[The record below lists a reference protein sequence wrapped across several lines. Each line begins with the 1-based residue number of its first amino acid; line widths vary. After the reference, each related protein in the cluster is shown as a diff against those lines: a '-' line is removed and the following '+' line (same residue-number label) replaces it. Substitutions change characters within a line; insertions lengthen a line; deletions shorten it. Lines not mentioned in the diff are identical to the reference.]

1 MINANMER
9 LGSAP
14 SAIRELFQYGLGR
27 KAEIGAENVFDFSLG
42 NPNVP
47 VPQAVRDT
55 FAELAASTRTDDA
68 AATALHGY
76 TPGPGALA
84 TRQAIADSLNA
95 RFAADIAGERG
106 RGYGVPG
113 EAGDFYLTVGAAPA
127 LLLSL
132 AAITNPGDE
141 VLVIA
146 PYFPEYRVWI
156 EQVGCTCVEV
166 PANTETFQPD
176 VAAIA
181 AAITPRTSALIV
193 NSPNNPVG
201 AVYTR
206 ASLDALA
213 KALEAASDALARPLY
228 LITDEP
234 YRELTYG
241 AEVPYIPAIY
251 ARTIMGYSYSKSFSL
266 AGERIGYVFVP
277 KAFPEAREVQ
287 AAVAGAGRAFG
298 YVCAPSIWQE
308 VIRRCVDVQPD
319 VAPYAKNREAL
330 CGILDRYGYTYVQPD
345 GAFYLWM
352 KALEPDAKA
361 FCERAKAHELLIVP
375 SDSFGVGGWVRISYC
390 VAHEVIVRSEPA
402 FAALAAE
409 YRA

>member
-1 MINANMER
+1 MINANYER

-27 KAEIGAENVFDFSLG
+27 KAEIGPENVYDFSLG

-47 VPQAVRDT
+47 VPQEVRDVI
-55 FAELAASTRTDDA
+55 AELAATTQSDPA
-68 AATALHGY
+68 AATVLHGY
-76 TPGPGALA
+76 TPGPGAFPV
-84 TRQAIADSLNA
+84 RQAIADSLNR
-95 RFAADIAGERG
+95 RFAADIAGEKG
-106 RGYGVPG
+106 RGFGV
-113 EAGDFYLTVGAAPA
+113 AAQARDFYLTVGAAPA

-132 AAITNPGDE
+132 AAVTNPGDE
-141 VLVIA
+141 VIVIA

-156 EQVGCTCVEV
+156 EQLDCTCVEV
-166 PANTETFQPD
+166 QADPHTFQPD
-176 VAAIA
+176 VTAIA
-181 AAITPRTSALIV
+181 AAITPRTAALIV

-206 ASLDALA
+206 ENLDFLAAS
-213 KALEAASDALARPLY
+213 LEAAATVFERPIY

-277 KAFPEAREVQ
+277 EAFPEAARVQ

-298 YVCAPSIWQE
+298 YVCAPSLWQE

-319 VAPYAKNREAL
+319 VQPYAKNRAAL
-330 CGILDRYGYTYVQPD
+330 TAILDECGYTYVQPD

-361 FCERAKAHELLIVP
+361 FCERAKAHEILIVP
-375 SDSFGVGGWVRISYC
+375 SDSFGVGGWTRISYC
-390 VAHEVIVRSEPA
+390 VSYDTIVNSAPA

-409 YRA
+409 YRG

>member
-1 MINANMER
+1 MINPQMEH

-27 KAEIGAENVFDFSLG
+27 KAEIGAENVYDFSLG

-47 VPQAVRDT
+47 VPQAVRDVI
-55 FAELAASTRTDDA
+55 AELALASQHDDD

-76 TPGPGALA
+76 TPGAGAPAFRQTLA
-84 TRQAIADSLNA
+84 ESVNR
-95 RFAADIAGERG
+95 RFAAEIAASEG
-106 RGYGVPG
+106 RAA
-113 EAGDFYLTVGAAPA
+113 EACPGDFYVTVGAAPA
-127 LLLSL
+127 VLLSV
-132 AAITNPGDE
+132 AAVTNPGDE

-156 EQVGCTCVEV
+156 EQVGATCIEV
-166 PANTETFQPD
+166 PADAETFQPD

-181 AAITPRTSALIV
+181 AAITPKTSAIIV

-206 ASLDALA
+206 ENLEALA
-213 KALEAASDALARPLY
+213 AALTQRSEALNRPLY
-228 LITDEP
+228 LIADEP

-241 AEVPYIPAIY
+241 AEVPFIPALY
-251 ARTIMGYSYSKSFSL
+251 PRTMVAYSYSKSFSL
-266 AGERIGYVFVP
+266 AGERIGYVYVQQ
-277 KAFPEAREVQ
+277 AFPEAKDVQ
-287 AAVAGAGRAFG
+287 AAVAGAGRAYG
-298 YVCAPSIWQE
+298 YVCAPSLWQE
-308 VIRRCVDVQPD
+308 VVRRCVDVKPE
-319 VAPYAKNREAL
+319 VAPYARNREAL
-330 CGILDRYGYTYVQPD
+330 AAIMDRCGYTYVQPD
-345 GAFYLWM
+345 GAFYLWI

-375 SDSFGVGGWVRISYC
+375 SDSFGVKGWVRISYC
-390 VAHEVIVRSEPA
+390 VSYDTIVNSEPA

-409 YRA
+409 YR